1 MMRTSGDRQDETE
14 SSGDATRGSCR
25 NDVTTRRHKDGRNL
39 MQFGSRR
46 GDLREL
52 TASAHALLD
61 ATVGPLDTRA
71 AYRRYLLGLD
81 GFRGAAERWLARAL
95 LPDAFADWQPTR
107 IADHLAADLGDL
119 GVAARP
125 GAAFDLDQTPSA
137 AAGVAYVLEGSA
149 LGGRIIE
156 RQALSLGFDARNGA
170 RHLAAQ
176 GATPVNWRGFLDRLE
191 RAEPFDLTAAV
202 AAATTA
208 FRAATDAFESLDHVP
223 A

>member
-1 MMRTSGDRQDETE
+1 MKVGSG
-14 SSGDATRGSCR
+14 
-25 NDVTTRRHKDGRNL
+25 
-39 MQFGSRR
+39 R

-81 GFRGAAERWLARAL
+81 GFRGAAERWLAQAPM
-95 LPDAFADWQPTR
+95 PDGFADWRPTR
-107 IADHLAADLGDL
+107 ITDHLAADLTDL
-119 GVAARP
+119 GVDARP
-125 GAAFDLDQTPSA
+125 GTELDFDETPSA

-176 GATPVNWRGFLDRLE
+176 GNSLVNWRGFLDRLE
-191 RAEPFDLTAAV
+191 RAEPFDLTTAAE
-202 AAATTA
+202 AATMA